1 MQPRKAAAGGLVS
14 KMKLK
19 TIKKRIVIY
28 LVNHVLAGTRF
39 FPAKRNLLRSIGYE
53 IGENTKIVGPI
64 HNTGTLRIGANCWI
78 GCNLTVHGN
87 GTVTIG
93 DNCDIAPDVTF
104 LTGGH
109 QMGDHSRRA
118 GKGESY
124 HIAVG
129 SGVWIGGRVTLLLNT
144 SIGDGSMIA
153 ACACVPKDVPAD
165 TMVAGVPAKVKILLQ
180 SLRKNKV
187 VKNAGWIIGGK
198 VANKLLAF
206 VVGIFAARYLGPS
219 NYGLINYAAAYA
231 AFFASLCTLG
241 INSVIVKNFVDH
253 PDQQGETIGTTLLL
267 RAISSLLSAL
277 AIIGIVSV
285 VDRGERLTIVVV
297 ALYSIGLIFQVF
309 DTLNYWFQA
318 RLQSKYSAIAELVS
332 YAAMSVYKIILLAL
346 GKSVEWFAV
355 ASALDYIV
363 LAAFLLIAYFKN
375 GGTRF
380 RYSLEKAKEL
390 LQSSG
395 SFIIAGLMVSIYACT
410 DKLMLKQMLG
420 ADAVGHYSLASTVSV
435 SWAFILSA
443 IIDSLYPEIV
453 QSFQKDRLR
462 YERKNRQL
470 YAIVFY
476 VSLFVSAMICLVAK
490 PFILILYG
498 ENYLPAVGPL
508 RIVVWYTAFS
518 YLGVARNAWMVCE
531 NRQKYLKYLYVSAA
545 ALNVVLNLALIPSWG
560 ASGAAAASLITQ
572 ASTTVILPAIIRP
585 LRPNCRLMLDAVL
598 FRGIF
603 PKKNESTARRNW
615 R

>member
-1 MQPRKAAAGGLVS
+1 M
-14 KMKLK
+14 
-19 TIKKRIVIY
+19 
-28 LVNHVLAGTRF
+28 
-39 FPAKRNLLRSIGYE
+39 
-53 IGENTKIVGPI
+53 
-64 HNTGTLRIGANCWI
+64 
-78 GCNLTVHGN
+78 
-87 GTVTIG
+87 
-93 DNCDIAPDVTF
+93 
-104 LTGGH
+104 
-109 QMGDHSRRA
+109 
-118 GKGESY
+118 
-124 HIAVG
+124 
-129 SGVWIGGRVTLLLNT
+129 
-144 SIGDGSMIA
+144 
-153 ACACVPKDVPAD
+153 
-165 TMVAGVPAKVKILLQ
+165 KILLQ

-231 AFFASLCTLG
+231 TFFASLCTLG

-285 VDRGERLTIVVV
+285 VDRGERLTVVVV
-297 ALYSIGLIFQVF
+297 ALYSVGLIFQVF

-332 YAAMSVYKIILLAL
+332 YAAMSVYKIFLLAL

-363 LAAFLLIAYFKN
+363 LAYFKN

-380 RYSLEKAKEL
+380 HYSLKKAKEL
-390 LQSSG
+390 LQSSS

-453 QSFQKDRLR
+453 QSFQKDRST
-462 YERKNRQL
+462 QL
-470 YAIVFY
+470 FFMYP
-476 VSLFVSAMICLVAK
+476 CLY
-490 PFILILYG
+490 P
-498 ENYLPAVGPL
+498 
-508 RIVVWYTAFS
+508 
-518 YLGVARNAWMVCE
+518 
-531 NRQKYLKYLYVSAA
+531 Q
-545 ALNVVLNLALIPSWG
+545 
-560 ASGAAAASLITQ
+560 
-572 ASTTVILPAIIRP
+572 
-585 LRPNCRLMLDAVL
+585 
-598 FRGIF
+598 
-603 PKKNESTARRNW
+603 
-615 R
+615 

>member
-1 MQPRKAAAGGLVS
+1 M
-14 KMKLK
+14 
-19 TIKKRIVIY
+19 
-28 LVNHVLAGTRF
+28 
-39 FPAKRNLLRSIGYE
+39 
-53 IGENTKIVGPI
+53 
-64 HNTGTLRIGANCWI
+64 
-78 GCNLTVHGN
+78 
-87 GTVTIG
+87 
-93 DNCDIAPDVTF
+93 
-104 LTGGH
+104 
-109 QMGDHSRRA
+109 
-118 GKGESY
+118 
-124 HIAVG
+124 
-129 SGVWIGGRVTLLLNT
+129 
-144 SIGDGSMIA
+144 
-153 ACACVPKDVPAD
+153 
-165 TMVAGVPAKVKILLQ
+165 KILLQ

-318 RLQSKYSAIAELVS
+318 RLQSKYSAIAELFS

-363 LAAFLLIAYFKN
+363 LAVFLLIAYFKN